1 MRPRFLVVAA
11 LACALAVPTTGH
23 ASKAATRIWP
33 LGDSI
38 TVGSS
43 WPSAV
48 PGGYRT
54 ELDEILSND
63 NYPHQLVGTST
74 ANPSPTL
81 QTDGQTAHDGH
92 GGFRIDQV
100 LRDIDTAAHGKRD
113 DGGRWLTGIR
123 GRHAITPDIA
133 LIHLG
138 TNDILQDW
146 DTRRFPTRTGRAD
159 LTSPWQRSRFVDD
172 MTARLAR
179 LILRIHALRPKC
191 RMVVATVVPIAG
203 QPFTTVTSVYAAA
216 VRHLVLQLKAER
228 YPVILADLYAAFTI
242 NAAPGSPVTPG
253 LLTRDGVHPTAAGYA
268 VIGRTFALAVT
279 SSQESRSS

>member
-11 LACALAVPTTGH
+11 LACALAVPTAGH
-23 ASKAATRIWP
+23 ASSSVVRIWP

-43 WPSAV
+43 WPRDV

-54 ELDEILSND
+54 DLDEILSRD
-63 NYPHQLVGTST
+63 GYPHLLIGTST

-81 QTDGQTAHDGH
+81 QADGQSAHDGH

-100 LRDIDTAAHGKRD
+100 LRDIATAAHGRRD
-113 DGGRWLTGIR
+113 NGGRWLTGIR
-123 GRHAITPDIA
+123 GRRALSPDIA

-159 LTSPWQRSRFVDD
+159 LTSPWQRARFVDD
-172 MTARLAR
+172 MTSRLDQ
-179 LILRIHALRPKC
+179 LIVRIHRLRPKC

-203 QPFTTVTSVYAAA
+203 QPLTAVTSEYAAS
-216 VRHLVLQLKAER
+216 VRHLVLQLRASR

-242 NAAPGSPVTPG
+242 NAAPGAPVTPG

-268 VIGRTFALAVT
+268 VIGKSFALAVT
-279 SSQESRSS
+279 SS